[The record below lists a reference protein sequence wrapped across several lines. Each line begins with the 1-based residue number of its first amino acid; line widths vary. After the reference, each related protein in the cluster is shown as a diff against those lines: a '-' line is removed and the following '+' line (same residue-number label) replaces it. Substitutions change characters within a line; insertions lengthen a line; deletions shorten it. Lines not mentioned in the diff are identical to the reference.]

1 MNKQWNKG
9 KLSEIEPQVSITQET
24 IQVIVFL
31 FL

>member
-9 KLSEIEPQVSITQET
+9 KLSEIEHQVSITHET
-24 IQVIVFL
+24 IQVRVFL